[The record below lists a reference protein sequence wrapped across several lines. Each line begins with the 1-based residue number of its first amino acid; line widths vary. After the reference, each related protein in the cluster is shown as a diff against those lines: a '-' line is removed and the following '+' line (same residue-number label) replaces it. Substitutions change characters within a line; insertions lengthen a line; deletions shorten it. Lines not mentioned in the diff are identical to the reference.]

1 MKGGGGGDLSGW
13 GIPLSETVIEY
24 TVDNEQQKKKDEED
38 NICRIQNLT
47 WTHRGNRGGER
58 KASE

>member
-1 MKGGGGGDLSGW
+1 M
-13 GIPLSETVIEY
+13 SETVIEY